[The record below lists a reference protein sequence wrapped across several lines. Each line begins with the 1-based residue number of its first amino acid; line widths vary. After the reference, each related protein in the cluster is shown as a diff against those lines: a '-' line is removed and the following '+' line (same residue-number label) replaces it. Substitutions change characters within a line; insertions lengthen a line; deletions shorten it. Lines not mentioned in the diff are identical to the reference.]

1 MKRQATDVK
10 PTEPVKPTEANPT
23 EPGTPRP
30 AATPGTARLASTGDV
45 AADIRRYGQ
54 ELEARYV
61 AARNAWTL
69 AMRVAASGRPADLA
83 SLAIAQ
89 EAYEAI
95 AAERERWLTA
105 ERHAIPVEPEPKGH
119 SLEVAVGQELAWR
132 RVLEQ
137 KPPPRGILGRIR
149 RRLGGR

>member
-1 MKRQATDVK
+1 MRRQTTEIE
-10 PTEPVKPTEANPT
+10 PTAPAQPPTGP
-23 EPGTPRP
+23 PGGRPGQP
-30 AATPGTARLASTGDV
+30 AARDV
-45 AADIRRYGQ
+45 AADIRRYG
-54 ELEARYV
+54 EDLEARYI

-69 AMRVAASGRPADLA
+69 AMRVASSGRPADLA

-95 AAERERWLTA
+95 ADERERWLSA
-105 ERHAIPVEPEPKGH
+105 ERHAIPVEPESKGH
-119 SLEVAVGQELAWR
+119 SIEVAVGQELAWR

-137 KPPPRGILGRIR
+137 KPPPRGFFGRIK

>member
-1 MKRQATDVK
+1 LKHQTTEVEPPAPPQQ
-10 PTEPVKPTEANPT
+10 PTAPAL
-23 EPGTPRP
+23 GRP
-30 AATPGTARLASTGDV
+30 APAAAHDV
-45 AADIRRYGQ
+45 AADIRRYD
-54 ELEARYV
+54 EDLEARYV

-69 AMRVAASGRPADLA
+69 AMRIASSGRPADLA

-95 AAERERWLTA
+95 ADERERWLTS
-105 ERHAIPVEPEPKGH
+105 ERHAIPVQPESKGH
-119 SLEVAVGQELAWR
+119 TIEVAVGQELAWR

-137 KPPPRGILGRIR
+137 KPPPRGFLGRIR